1 MIPFGSQRAGG
12 QDLATHLLNAQD
24 NERLELAQVRGAVA
38 RDLHG
43 AFAEWEAQ
51 AHTLTRCRKY
61 LYSLSVNPDA
71 RQGGLAR
78 AQYLDYIDRV
88 EQGLGLMDQPR
99 AVIFHE
105 KNGREH
111 CHVVWSRI
119 DAENER
125 AVQISYDREKLMA
138 VTRDFARD
146 HGLTLPDGY
155 YRDKGAAREK
165 NRQLSLYEKHQQDTT
180 GLTKEERIAQVSD
193 AWRRSDSPRA
203 FVRALEE
210 LGYILATGKRDYV
223 LVDRDGHMNA
233 LPKLIDDRQVR
244 SRQVREL
251 LAKDFPT
258 SSLPSVDE
266 ARAMAAQR
274 REAVAER
281 GREQQR
287 DNKKMQAIVRRA
299 ALKLKQESRR
309 QAVDKQVKDL
319 TQRQALERREL
330 AEQQRHARAALT
342 SAYLAQ
348 VRSVRQERA
357 LNAPSGLAAFLGRV
371 TGMALVTKKLHAFRD
386 RKRYVAFLEQKTRLG
401 EKQRGEEAILSR
413 RHELQKLDMR
423 RKERALSLI
432 EKRERKALEAALL
445 KEARQREQARS
456 KDHEP
461 ERAVEQGIL
470 GRAPDEKA
478 SPDAQP
484 QRKID
489 LRKSFT
495 EAARTDEG
503 DSGDQGDT
511 EAPAPQGEAKIRR
524 RKRRKIRLEREFNNA
539 ADPDRDSSGGES
551 GGGPRRRRR
560 KDRDPQERDK
570 QQRPRRSRKR
580 DFGRDM

>member
-71 RQGGLAR
+71 RQGGLTR
-78 AQYLDYIDRV
+78 EQYLDYIDRV
-88 EQGLGLMDQPR
+88 EQGLGLTDQPR

-155 YRDKGAAREK
+155 YRDKDAEREK

-210 LGYILATGKRDYV
+210 KGYILATGKRDYV
-223 LVDRDGHMNA
+223 LVDRDGHMNS

-244 SRQVREL
+244 TRQVREFL
-251 LAKDFPT
+251 TKDFPT

-274 REAVAER
+274 HEAVADR
-281 GREQQR
+281 VREQQN
-287 DNKKMQAIVRRA
+287 NKKMQAIVRRA

-309 QAVDKQVKDL
+309 QVVEKQATDL
-319 TQRQALERREL
+319 SQLQALERREL
-330 AEQQRHARAALT
+330 AEQQRQARAALT

-348 VRSVRQERA
+348 VRSVRQERE
-357 LNAPSGLAAFLGRV
+357 LNAPTGLAAFLGRV

-401 EKQRGEEAILSR
+401 EKQRGEETILSR

-423 RKERALSLI
+423 RKERALTLI
-432 EKRERKALEAALL
+432 EERERKALEAALL

-461 ERAVEQGIL
+461 ERAVEQGIH
-470 GRAPDEKA
+470 GRAPEQMA
-478 SPDAQP
+478 SPVAQP
-484 QRKID
+484 QPKIE

-495 EAARTDEG
+495 EAARSDEG
-503 DSGDQGDT
+503 DGGEQGDT
-511 EAPAPQGEAKIRR
+511 EAPAPEGEAKIRR
-524 RKRRKIRLEREFNNA
+524 RKRRRIRLEREFNKA
-539 ADPDRDSSGGES
+539 ADPEHEGGGGDS

-560 KDRDPQERDK
+560 KDRNPPERAT
-570 QQRPRRSRKR
+570 QPRSRRSRKR
-580 DFGRDM
+580 DFDRGM